1 MCPRP
6 RTVLPAF
13 LFMALL
19 SVLPAFAAAPSTE
32 DGLQM
37 KVTGD
42 GYLRGRGVSVML
54 YDDTYSPIFFDQKD
68 SALQIVLHGQRIAT
82 NGSVRLAPTPEQWS
96 DIPHVD
102 AHQADKDH
110 DRLTANLSYPQYD
123 LRYQVVVAAE
133 PGGFRIS
140 VNLDKPLPETLVGRA
155 GYNLELLPSIYM
167 EKTYEADGKVYGVMP
182 HYPEDHMTA
191 DPPKPGDPE
200 PVWYISQ
207 WRKARKYMVSQPFAT
222 GNSMTLAGEDPEN
235 RITITSETGP
245 LALYDGRNQ
254 AQNGWFVLRSL
265 IPAGKTRDA
274 IVWHVRPNYLPNW
287 TRPPMIAHSQAGYA
301 AGFSKVAIIELDP
314 LYDAPRT
321 AKLLR
326 LSSDG
331 VYKPVFEAPVS
342 QPTPWLRYRYVR
354 FDFSSVKEPGL
365 YEIEYAGERTS
376 VFPIAKDI
384 YDKTW
389 QASLDGFMAV
399 QMDHIAVRDAYH
411 VWHGLAHMDDAEQ
424 APLNIQEFDGYWM
437 GPDAYSPYKPGQ
449 HIPGLNI
456 GGWFDA
462 GDFDSDVFD
471 QLQTTRNLSLV
482 YTTFHPKWDELTV
495 DEDARS
501 VVMHQPDGVPDVV
514 EQVEH
519 GVLQTLAQVHAVG
532 HPLMG
537 IHSSNLQQYTFVGDG
552 ASQSDGRLYDPKLGP
567 NQIEGNYSGKPD
579 DRWAWTNHNA
589 AMDYSAIATLASAST
604 ALKGWN
610 DALAKE
616 SLDTAI
622 DFWNRE
628 KAHPGPDVPGRG
640 ERFVGVMEWS
650 AALEMMIATNGAE
663 PYKQRVEELFPATL
677 EHFEFQGW
685 TAVRALPYLDASYK
699 TQFRAALQAWLPKM
713 EHDMAATPFGVPPS
727 LGAWGGST
735 QVADFGVE
743 MYFLH
748 EAFPDLV
755 GPEYTLRA
763 ANYLLGTHPAS
774 NVSYIAGIGT
784 TSKIKTYSNNRGDDS
799 YIPGGMIP
807 GYIVIK
813 PDFPECITDFGM
825 LWYEDETT
833 IGAAT
838 SWILEANAAEA
849 IVEQETAAGA
859 ESKH

>member
-1 MCPRP
+1 MCRRP
-6 RTVLPAF
+6 RIFLLAF
-13 LFMALL
+13 LLMALSL
-19 SVLPAFAAAPSTE
+19 SRPVFGATSNAD
-32 DGLQM
+32 DGLNM
-37 KVTGD
+37 KVTDD

-54 YDDTYSPIFFDQKD
+54 YNDVYSPIFFDQKD
-68 SALQIVLHGQRIAT
+68 SALQIILHGQRIAT
-82 NGSVRLAPTPEQWS
+82 NGSVRLSPTPEQWS

-110 DRLTANLSYPQYD
+110 DRLTASLSYPQYS
-123 LRYQVVVAAE
+123 LSYQVVVAAE

-140 VNLDKPLPETLVGRA
+140 VNLDKPLPATLVGRA
-155 GYNLELLPSIYM
+155 GYNLEFLPSVYM
-167 EKTYEADGKVYGVMP
+167 EKSYEADHKTFGMMP
-182 HYPEDHMTA
+182 RYPEDHMA
-191 DPPKPGDPE
+191 PDPPHADDPE
-200 PVWYISQ
+200 PVWYIAQ
-207 WRKARKYMVSQPFAT
+207 WRKARKYMVPQPFAT
-222 GNSMTLAGEDPEN
+222 GNSFTLAGEDPEA
-235 RITITSETGP
+235 RITVTSDTGP
-245 LALYDGRNQ
+245 IGLYDGRNQ
-254 AQNGWFVLRSL
+254 AQNGWFVLRTL
-265 IPAGKTRDA
+265 IPAGKTKDA
-274 IVWHVRPNYLPNW
+274 VVWHVRPNYIPNW

-301 AGFSKVAIIELDP
+301 ADFSKVAVIELDP

-326 LSSDG
+326 LSGDG
-331 VYKPVFEAPVS
+331 SYKEVFEAPVS
-342 QPTPWLRYRYVR
+342 EPMPWLRYSYVK

-365 YEIEYAGERTS
+365 YEIEYAGERTD
-376 VFPIAKDI
+376 VFPIAENI

-389 QASLDGFMAV
+389 QASLDCFMAE

-424 APLNIQEFDGYWM
+424 PPNNIKEFDGYWM
-437 GPDAYSPYKPGQ
+437 GPDGYSPYKPGQ

-462 GDFDSDVFD
+462 GDYDSDVFD
-471 QLQTTRNLSLV
+471 QLQTIRNLALT
-482 YTTFHPKWDELTV
+482 YTTFHPKWDELSV

-519 GVLQTLAQVHAVG
+519 GVLQTLAQVRAVG

-537 IHSSNLQQYTFVGDG
+537 IHESNLQQYTFVGDG
-552 ASQSDGRLYDPKLGP
+552 ASESDGRLYDPKLGP
-567 NQIEGNYSGKPD
+567 NQISGNRSGKPD

-589 AMDYSAIATLASAST
+589 AMDYSAIASLASASV

-610 DALAKE
+610 DSLAKE
-616 SLDTAI
+616 SLNAAI

-628 KAHPGPDVPGRG
+628 KAHPGPNLPGRG
-640 ERFVGVMEWS
+640 DRFMGSMEWP
-650 AALEMMIATNGAE
+650 AALELTIATNGAE
-663 PYKQRVEELFPATL
+663 PYKKRVEELFPGML
-677 EHFEFQGW
+677 EHLEFQGW
-685 TAVRALPYLDASYK
+685 TAVRALPYLDASY
-699 TQFRAALQAWLPKM
+699 TEQFRTALQAWLPKLD
-713 EHDMAATPFGVPPS
+713 HYMAATPFGVPPS
-727 LGAWGGST
+727 LGAWGSSG
-735 QVADFGVE
+735 QVAEFGVE

-748 EAFPDLV
+748 EAFPKLV
-755 GPEYTLRA
+755 GTEYTLRA

-774 NVSYIAGIGT
+774 NVSYIAGIGAA
-784 TSKIKTYSNNRGDDS
+784 SKIKTYSNNRGDDS

-813 PDFPECITDFGM
+813 PDFPECITNFGM

-849 IVEQETAAGA
+849 IVKQKATPEVEARN
-859 ESKH
+859 